1 MLKFVLLKMRSK
13 KWMMLALLIGCTL
26 LFSITCSSVLYTQ
39 ASLQRSLTQNLSK
52 YMQENNVHPGQV
64 TITAYNTRLDST
76 LVGKSAKT
84 AAAIPQKFGLPVAES
99 VSFYFVSSIRI
110 LPELERNDSIAAD
123 VDLGMMSDLDDHIE
137 IVAGRMYNS
146 TPDEEGVIDV
156 IVSEQGMVAM
166 NFLLDECFY
175 ATMIRDENDQQMRF
189 RVCGVF
195 RSSRQNDPYWI
206 DPPETMSEECL
217 MAPEIFES
225 IFMQPDSPEKLCAR
239 FCTMLD
245 YTQIRVDQVKYL
257 ADTAQG
263 YKEAFSENP
272 STVFWC
278 AFSELMTSFLL
289 AQKQATVTILVL
301 LVPIFML
308 LAAFIF
314 MVSRQLL
321 DMEQNEIAVLK
332 SRGASRF
339 QLIATYLTQSLVVA
353 AIAMVISIPLGVFLV
368 QVLGSAN
375 SFLEFVGR
383 TALPIEFSGAVFLS
397 LTAALV
403 FAVCTMVLPVFR
415 HANVSIVNHMQK
427 KHRKSQAPLWQKMF
441 LDVAILALAL
451 YGLFSYSNQKQ
462 ILAQQ
467 VREGASMDPLLFL
480 CSSLFM
486 IGAALVSL
494 RILPLITSAVFYAFK
509 RWWSPA
515 LYTAFLRVI
524 RTRHSQ
530 SFIVV
535 FLILTIAL
543 GIFNAQAARTIN
555 TNEERNIRYSTGA
568 DLVLQEKW
576 KDNMALHLQSPDKFP
591 MIYTEP
597 DFSRYEKLEG
607 VRSATKVYT
616 LSNTLTV
623 KRPQIGNVP
632 NLSIMGI
639 HTKTFGETAQIEDGL
654 LKHHFYEYLNAMS
667 QDPRAVLVSRNFQT
681 NYGIE
686 LGDDLRY
693 SRSGEIRSVDGIVCG
708 FVDYWPGYSPTVY
721 VKDDDGVTKEM
732 DNFLIIANLDL
743 LQKVWGVEPYQVWID
758 AEDSTKFIYDF
769 AKEQN
774 VVFKSVRDVSAQI
787 IDMKND
793 TVFQGTNGILTVGFV
808 VVLLLCCVGFLIYWI
823 LSIKS
828 RSLQFGI
835 YRAMGMS
842 MREILSILI
851 CEQIFISGTAIA
863 AGAGVGFLT
872 SKLYMPLIQMA
883 FASYDTVLPL
893 QIVSDSSDMVRL
905 FVVVGA
911 MILVCMVIL
920 GWLISGMKITQAL
933 KLGED

>member
-26 LFSITCSSVLYTQ
+26 LFSITCSSALYTQ
-39 ASLQRSLTQNLSK
+39 SSLQRSLNERLSNYLQTNNISPGQITVVAHNTPK
-52 YMQENNVHPGQV
+52 DMTLVQRTAQKVASIPQTFSLPAALKIDHYFINNV
-64 TITAYNTRLDST
+64 
-76 LVGKSAKT
+76 
-84 AAAIPQKFGLPVAES
+84 
-99 VSFYFVSSIRI
+99 RI
-110 LPELERNDSIAAD
+110 LAELERDNTIASE
-123 VDLGMMSDLDDHIE
+123 VTVGSLSGIEDHIE

-146 TPDEEGVIDV
+146 TPDEDGIIDV
-156 IVSEQGMVAM
+156 IVSEQGIVDM
-166 NFLLDECFY
+166 NFLLGECFY
-175 ATMIRDENDQQMRF
+175 ATGLRDSEGELLRF

-195 RSSRQNDPYWI
+195 RHSRQNDPYWI
-206 DPPETMSEECL
+206 ESPESLASECFL
-217 MAPEIFES
+217 AWDVFES
-225 IFMQPDSPEKLCAR
+225 AFLQEDSTAMFSAR
-239 FCTMLD
+239 FFTLLD
-245 YTQIRVDQVKYL
+245 HTQMKVDQVPHL
-257 ADTAQG
+257 LETAEN
-263 YKEAFSENP
+263 YAKEFGKNSSLYFWYAFSD
-272 STVFWC
+272 V
-278 AFSELMTSFLL
+278 LTSFLV
-289 AQKQATVTILVL
+289 AQRQVTVTVWVL
-301 LVPIFML
+301 QIPIFML

-314 MVSRQLL
+314 MISRQLL

-339 QLIATYLTQSLVVA
+339 QLIATYLTQSLV
-353 AIAMVISIPLGVFLV
+353 IAVLAMAISIPLGIFLV

-383 TALPIEFSGAVFLS
+383 TALPIEFSSFSV
-397 LTAALV
+397 TALAIALV
-403 FAVCTMVLPVFR
+403 FAICTMVLPVFR
-415 HANVSIVNHMQK
+415 HANVTIVNHMQK
-427 KHRKSQAPLWQKMF
+427 KHRKSQAPLWQKLF
-441 LDVAILALAL
+441 LDVVILAVAL

-462 ILAQQ
+462 MLAQQ
-467 VREGASMDPLLFL
+467 VQQGASMDPLLFL

-486 IGAALVSL
+486 IGAALLSL
-494 RILPLITSAVFYAFK
+494 RILPLITGAVFHTFK

-530 SFIVV
+530 TFIVV
-535 FLILTIAL
+535 FLVLTVAL

-555 TNEERNIRYSTGA
+555 TNEARNIRYSTGA

-576 KDNMALHLQSPDKFP
+576 EDNSALRKRDPSLPL
-591 MIYTEP
+591 IYKEP
-597 DFSRYEKLEG
+597 AFSRYENMEG
-607 VRSATKVYT
+607 VKSATKVFVT
-616 LSNTLTV
+616 QKAVVNM
-623 KRPQIGNVP
+623 PQSGSVP
-632 NLSIMGI
+632 NLSVMGI
-639 HTKTFGETAQIEDGL
+639 HTKTFGQTAHIEDGL

-667 QDPRAVLVSRNFQT
+667 QDSRAILVSRNFQT
-681 NYGIE
+681 NYGVE
-686 LGDDLRY
+686 LGSTLRY
-693 SRSGEIRSVDGIVCG
+693 YIPSNPVFIEGIVCG
-708 FVDYWPGYSPTVY
+708 FVDYWPSYSPTVY
-721 VKDDDGVTKEM
+721 GQDDDGVLKEM
-732 DNFLIIANLDL
+732 DNFLIVANLDQ

-758 AEDSTKFIYDF
+758 AEDSTQFIYDF
-769 AKEQN
+769 AREEEVN
-774 VVFKSVRDVSAQI
+774 LLSVKDTSAQI
-787 IDMKND
+787 IAMKND
-793 TVFQGTNGILTVGFV
+793 PVFQGTNGILTVGFV
-808 VVLLLCCVGFLIYWI
+808 VVLLLCCVGFLIYWV

-851 CEQIFISGTAIA
+851 CEQVFISGAAIA
-863 AGAGVGFLT
+863 TGAGVGFLT

-905 FVVVGA
+905 FAVVGA